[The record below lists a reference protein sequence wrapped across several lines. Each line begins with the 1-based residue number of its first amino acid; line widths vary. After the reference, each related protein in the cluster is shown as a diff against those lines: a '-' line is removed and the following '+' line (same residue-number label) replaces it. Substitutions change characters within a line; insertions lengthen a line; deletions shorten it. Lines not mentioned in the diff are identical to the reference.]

1 MSIDAIKFA
10 YISLIINTS
19 QKETIL
25 LTKTTPKS
33 FEISKLLRK
42 HNMKLMN
49 YAKVLESLNV
59 DL

>member
-1 MSIDAIKFA
+1 MSIDAIKLA
-10 YISLIINTS
+10 YISLINTS